1 MKNRR
6 SVLAVVFALVWVAG
20 ISNGISQQSK
30 AIPDTVLKII
40 QQLEQKYQPDRRIS
54 RFDVQVRWE
63 GDKMVISGETIVE
76 EGKTELFQRLK
87 SETGYQ
93 FLDSLVTLPDSTAA
107 GKTYGIVRI
116 SVAQLRRLP
125 DEPHEIIDQAILGS
139 EVRIF
144 KIEKRYWAFCQ
155 LDDQYL
161 GWMTISSLVT
171 GDRNLIERWRQAE
184 KLIVTANY
192 GQIWEKPSDKSV
204 RSVSD
209 VVRGNL
215 LIYRGKKRGW
225 YHVELPDGRSGYIR
239 ASLATPANSF
249 FNALKNRSVNDVIT
263 TAYQFIGL
271 PYLWGGRSTKGFDCS
286 GFTQTV
292 FKLNGVELPRDA
304 NMQVKAGEPVALD
317 DSLTH
322 LKPGDLLFFG
332 KDIDHIIHVGMYI
345 GNSQFIHSDGM
356 VRINSFNPK
365 DENYSSYRR
374 RGLQAARR
382 VFIPQLN
389 YGSRPQA
396 NR

>member
-1 MKNRR
+1 MKNKR
-6 SVLAVVFALVWVAG
+6 SILAVVVALAWFAG
-20 ISNGISQQSK
+20 TSNGISQQSNV
-30 AIPDTVLKII
+30 IPDTVLKIV

-63 GDKMVISGETIVE
+63 GDKMVIFGETITE
-76 EGKTELFQRLK
+76 EGKTELLQRLA
-87 SETGYQ
+87 SETSYQ
-93 FLDSLVTLPDSTAA
+93 FLDSLVTLPDSTVA
-107 GKTYGIVRI
+107 GKPYGIVRI
-116 SVAQLRRLP
+116 SVAQLRRQP
-125 DEPHEIIDQAILGS
+125 DEAHEIVDQAMMGS
-139 EVRIF
+139 EVRIL

-171 GDRNLIERWRQAE
+171 GDWQLIERWRQAE

-215 LIYRGKKRGW
+215 LIQRGKKRGW

-239 ASLATPANSF
+239 ASLATPAKSF
-249 FNALKNRSVNDVIT
+249 FNAIKNRSVNDVIT

-292 FKLNGVELPRDA
+292 FKLNGIDLPRDA
-304 NMQVKAGEPVALD
+304 NMQVKVGEPVALD
-317 DSLTH
+317 DSLAH
-322 LKPGDLLFFG
+322 LRPGDLLFFG

-345 GNSQFIHSDGM
+345 GDSQFIHSDGM

-382 VFIPQLN
+382 VIIQQPTHGGKPQTN
-389 YGSRPQA
+389 
-396 NR
+396 